1 MHDIPTFGWLL
12 AGVITARVTAL
23 GGVVLAG
30 ASIIDHGADATRVT
44 VAVGVLAL
52 AVVLAVLEQILPD
65 RLRAAQER
73 RWRTELAA
81 ANLEV
86 DRDDDA
92 DLIQAATESA
102 EKASVYTVTYL
113 GPLVAAG
120 LAPLCVLLLIGLG
133 LSWPVAGL
141 LLLTTLMVPV
151 LVAWAVRGLK
161 GAGAGYGRA
170 SGMLAGAFL
179 AGVRSLR
186 SALILN
192 ATPQRR
198 AQIAGLAER
207 MRSKVIGLLYRNQVM
222 ILVTDGAFGLAT
234 MTVAAA
240 AGLFLLHT
248 GAFSPAQALACVLL
262 ARLVIAP
269 VNDMG
274 RTFYTGAS
282 GKAALRKI
290 RALLGTASRPEIADV
305 PQLTAA
311 PSVTVRDLRVERGER
326 PVLGVSDLQ
335 VPAGSHLAV
344 VGPSGAGKST
354 LLLAL
359 GGLLPAEGEVLVD
372 GRAVSRDEL
381 AAVCCYVP
389 QRPVLFTGTLAE
401 NLDLAGHGYPP
412 SHLREVADAV
422 GLNFDLDRPISE
434 RRGLSGGE
442 TARVAIARGLLQG
455 AGILLLDEPTANL
468 DRDTAA
474 AVRATAR
481 STGATIIEVTH
492 RVAETEDVDAVVA
505 VVDGE
510 LTDPAAFLDAAR
522 TSEEALR

>member
-12 AGVITARVTAL
+12 AGVITARITAL
-23 GGVVLAG
+23 GGVILAG
-30 ASIIDHGADATRVT
+30 ASIIDHGADPTRVA
-44 VAVGVLAL
+44 VAVVVLAL
-52 AVVLAVLEQILPD
+52 GVVMAALEQILPD

-73 RWRTELAA
+73 RWRINLAA
-81 ANLEV
+81 ANLEL

-92 DLIQAATESA
+92 DLIQAATEAA
-102 EKASVYTVTYL
+102 EKSSVYTVTFL
-113 GPLVAAG
+113 GPLVAAAV
-120 LAPLCVLLLIGLG
+120 APLCVLLLIGLG
-133 LSWPVAGL
+133 LSWPVADL
-141 LLLTTLMVPV
+141 LLLTTLMVPL

-161 GAGAGYGRA
+161 GAGAAYGRS

-192 ATPQRR
+192 ATAQRR
-198 AQIAGLAER
+198 AQIAGLAEH
-207 MRSKVIGLLYRNQVM
+207 MRSKVMGLLYRNQVM

-240 AGLFLLHT
+240 SGLFLLRS

-262 ARLVIAP
+262 ARLVIVP

-282 GKAALRKI
+282 GKASLRKI
-290 RALLGTASRPEIADV
+290 RALLGSAPQPEIADV
-305 PQLTAA
+305 PQLAAA
-311 PSVTVRDLRVERGER
+311 PSVTVGDLCVVRGDR
-326 PVLGVSDLQ
+326 TVLGVSDLH

-344 VGPSGAGKST
+344 VGPSGSGKST

-359 GGLLPAEGEVLVD
+359 GGLLSVEGEVLVG
-372 GRAVSRDEL
+372 GRAVSREEL

-401 NLDLAGHGYPP
+401 NLDLSGHGYPP
-412 SHLREVADAV
+412 ARLREVAEAV
-422 GLNFDLDRPISE
+422 GLDFDLDQPISE
-434 RRGLSGGE
+434 RRALSGGE
-442 TARVAIARGLLQG
+442 TVRVAIARGLLQG
-455 AGILLLDEPTANL
+455 AGVLLLDEPTANL
-468 DRDTAA
+468 DWDTAA
-474 AVRATAR
+474 AVRATAK

-492 RVAETEDVDAVVA
+492 RVSETADADAVVA

-522 TSEEALR
+522 SSEEAH